1 MTTETEI
8 EKEDR
13 GDDFIPEPE
22 EIAETPAEEPA
33 AATEEP
39 VTEPITAKADEREP
53 MIPHARFEELNQR
66 LKLEQASRL
75 ELESRLNELARKTEA
90 PKPPPFDAG
99 AAEKDYLKA
108 VLEGDIDRA
117 SVLMGAI
124 RAHERQQIEAE
135 VTVRTRAEIEQARAL
150 TALETVAEA
159 AVQQYPFLDPTSPS
173 ANPAAIAEVVEW
185 RDYYVVAKGMKPA
198 AALKSAVAR
207 VAPAHNKTPPAAQ
220 TAPNERTLAQR
231 QANAKISAQQPPTLS
246 GVGVGDRAQRQA
258 RTDPEKLTDAEFAAL
273 PAAEKA
279 RLRGDIAA

>member
-1 MTTETEI
+1 MTTETEV
-8 EKEDR
+8 EDR
-13 GDDFIPEPE
+13 GDDFIPDPE
-22 EIAETPAEEPA
+22 EMTETPAEEPEA
-33 AATEEP
+33 PTTDEP
-39 VTEPITAKADEREP
+39 VTEPAAAPVAEREP

-90 PKPPPFDAG
+90 PKPPPFDAQ

-108 VLEGDIDRA
+108 VMEGDIDRA
-117 SVLMGAI
+117 SALMGAI

-135 VTVRTRAEIEQARAL
+135 VTARTRTEIEQARAL

-185 RDYYVVAKGMKPA
+185 RDYYVVAKGMAPA
-198 AALKSAVAR
+198 KALKSAVAR
-207 VAPAHNKTPPAAQ
+207 VAPAHDKTPPAALPEQ
-220 TAPNERTLAQR
+220 SERTFAQR
-231 QANAKISAQQPPTLS
+231 QANAKIAAQQPPALA
-246 GVGVGDRAQRQA
+246 GIGERAQRQA
-258 RTDPEKLTDAEFAAL
+258 RTDPAKLTDAEFAAL